1 LAAPGRR
8 PAKPHHA
15 APPTAWFKQVRLDS
29 PSEEH
34 AAGRELSAQAY
45 VSSDDT
51 AAVEYVNE
59 PPGSHT
65 HRARGGL
72 VPIRGVPLVA
82 IRGRI
87 VAVVGIPGLRPTSL
101 QDRRQRPNP
110 DVEFRRLAGVGMKES
125 CQTCRRIVRLD
136 PAEHR
141 HQTHRRYAFQLIVL
155 RPAPMRVGN
164 RRVSA
169 EPPQD

>member
-1 LAAPGRR
+1 MRGAGEVEHR
-8 PAKPHHA
+8 

-51 AAVEYVNE
+51 AAVESN
-59 PPGSHT
+59 
-65 HRARGGL
+65 RL
-72 VPIRGVPLVA
+72 I
-82 IRGRI
+82 
-87 VAVVGIPGLRPTSL
+87 GIPGLRPTSL

-110 DVEFRRLAGVGMKES
+110 DVGFRRLAGVGMKES